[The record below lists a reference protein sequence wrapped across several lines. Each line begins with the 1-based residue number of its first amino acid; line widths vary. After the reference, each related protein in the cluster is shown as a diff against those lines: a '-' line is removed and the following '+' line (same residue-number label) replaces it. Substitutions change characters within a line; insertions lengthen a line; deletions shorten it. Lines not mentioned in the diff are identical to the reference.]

1 MGRQIRVWIDFGGLG
16 LYTIYIIF
24 TISNKVKKYNKLLFD
39 VIERM
44 EDIEKIKCQEQ
55 IKAANELNHWCEKIF
70 MQYLKN

>member
-44 EDIEKIKCQEQ
+44 EDIEKNKMPRT
-55 IKAANELNHWCEKIF
+55 N
-70 MQYLKN
+70 